1 MGDATCSLEDREW
14 KLKKI
19 RGSNIGCPEHPWFG
33 EKKTHIFLNSWT
45 MTKPHNHYLAIV
57 ISLCKARKE
66 K

>member
-33 EKKTHIFLNSWT
+33 EKKTHIFLNSFFKDFFFNMDHFLKVCIEFVT
-45 MTKPHNHYLAIV
+45 I
-57 ISLCKARKE
+57 
-66 K
+66 